1 MGTELIDRSDQELI
15 QQAVSDLEQFVPS
28 FKGMIRETRVVRHRW
43 MVARYSPGT
52 HRSIIEF
59 KRRVESVEGL
69 SIVSNDLDSC
79 HMESA
84 VTAARR
90 AVESLSKG

>member
-1 MGTELIDRSDQELI
+1 
-15 QQAVSDLEQFVPS
+15 
-28 FKGMIRETRVVRHRW
+28 

-59 KRRVESVEGL
+59 KKRLESLEGL
-69 SIVSNDLDSC
+69 SIVSNDLDGV
-79 HMESA
+79 HMECA

-90 AVESLSKG
+90 AVESLSKR